1 MDDSLSIQVLKREF
15 KEPLEKA
22 VRYYSMI
29 SIWNN
34 LKLTERE
41 VQLLSYTAIRGT
53 ISSLSSKE
61 EFSRLFHSSPATIN
75 NIISRLS
82 SIGLLTKSGGKYRVN
97 EQINLDFSKN
107 LVIGFKLFNK
117 TSNGEI

>member
-1 MDDSLSIQVLKREF
+1 MDENLSIQVLRREF

-22 VRYYSMI
+22 IKYYAIM
-29 SIWNN
+29 SIWSN
-34 LKLTERE
+34 LELTERE
-41 VQLLSYTAIRGT
+41 VQLLAYTAIRGT
-53 ISSLSSKE
+53 ISSISSKE

-75 NIISRLS
+75 NMISRLFPM
-82 SIGLLTKSGGKYRVN
+82 GLLIKAHGKYKVN

-117 TSNGEI
+117 PIGG